1 MDKQI
6 ERFRNRMEAVRAEVH
21 LVTKENLTEKRISL
35 CQEKNLQ
42 NLLYSPT
49 GPLEKPMATAWQQHA
64 EAPRLVTHETDVD
77 EQKEEIFFGI
87 DATITSTR
95 SGIADTGTLIIWPT
109 ADEPRSLSLVP
120 PVHFALLE
128 VGNLHNTFAE
138 VLEKRTGAVRCQ
150 PMPCLS
156 PVHQNLPISNRHWPM
171 AFMDR

>member
-1 MDKQI
+1 M
-6 ERFRNRMEAVRAEVH
+6 
-21 LVTKENLTEKRISL
+21 
-35 CQEKNLQ
+35 
-42 NLLYSPT
+42 P
-49 GPLEKPMATAWQQHA
+49 GEKPAKSALFANRPFGKADGNRMATAWQQHA

-87 DATITSTR
+87 DAAITSTR

-138 VLEKRTGAVRCQ
+138 VLKKGLEQSDANQCPAYLRSIKICRYRTDTGLWRSWTGRAGNTAGQVKTE
-150 PMPCLS
+150 
-156 PVHQNLPISNRHWPM
+156 
-171 AFMDR
+171 

>member
-1 MDKQI
+1 
-6 ERFRNRMEAVRAEVH
+6 MEAVRAEVH